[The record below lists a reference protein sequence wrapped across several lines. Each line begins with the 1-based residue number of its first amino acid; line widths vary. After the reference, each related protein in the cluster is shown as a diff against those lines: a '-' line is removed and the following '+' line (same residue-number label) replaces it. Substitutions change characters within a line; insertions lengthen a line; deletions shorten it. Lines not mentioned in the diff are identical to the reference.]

1 MNAATRAANARVGI
15 GWRLSVAVLLAVTA
29 TNLPAAPPSGY
40 SLTWSDEFS
49 GSSLDLTRWG
59 YRLTGSRY
67 DAINTSS
74 AVSVENGNLV
84 IRTYTD
90 AGTNYTGMIG
100 TQNLFE
106 QTYGYFEARIDFNG
120 SPGMWSAFWIQSPTI
135 GNPIGNVAVAGA
147 EIDVAEH
154 RVSNSGNTDP
164 NMANKITQAL
174 HWDGY
179 GTSHQQLNNISGNLG
194 LASGFHT
201 YSVLW
206 TPEGYTFYVDGTQS
220 WSSTSG
226 ISQRSEYLILS
237 SEVRNNNWA
246 GVIPTGGYGSLATT
260 TTNMTV
266 DYVRAYAVP
275 EPSTVALL
283 ATGVGAL
290 AAGTLRR
297 RKKSCRKTQTAVVEL
312 HAAGRLQ

>member
-1 MNAATRAANARVGI
+1 MRSAALRNWLARRLAVGI
-15 GWRLSVAVLLAVTA
+15 VLACGTTTA
-29 TNLPAAPPSGY
+29 SAAPPTGY

-59 YRLTGSRY
+59 YRLSGARY

-100 TQNLFE
+100 TQNLFA

-120 SPGMWSAFWIQSPTI
+120 SPGMWSAFWIQSPTV

-147 EIDVAEH
+147 EIDIAEH
-154 RVSNSGNTDP
+154 RVSNTSNTDA
-164 NMANKITQAL
+164 NMGNKITQAL

-179 GTSHQQLNNISGNLG
+179 STSHQTVNNISGNLG
-194 LASGFHT
+194 LATGFHL

-206 TPEGYTFYVDGTQS
+206 TPDGYTFYVDGTQS
-220 WSSTSG
+220 WASTSG

-246 GVIPTGGYGSLATT
+246 GVIPGGGYGSLATT

-266 DYVRAYAVP
+266 DYVRVYAVP
-275 EPSTVALL
+275 EPPSVALL
-283 ATGVGAL
+283 ASGAGMLVLVG
-290 AAGTLRR
+290 LRR
-297 RKKSCRKTQTAVVEL
+297 RAARCRKQQ
-312 HAAGRLQ
+312 AAAIEDRAA